1 MRSILLMLLLVAVV
15 GVSNTEQESKEID
28 YKQIAKEA
36 AEKVNK
42 KYEGTDEDPK
52 VIVEDVEKMVEEQLI
67 LLGGGNAGDC
77 KLEKDIETRE
87 EQDEK
92 KWRSITKKR

>member
-15 GVSNTEQESKEID
+15 GVSNTEQEPKPKEID

-42 KYEGTDEDPK
+42 KCEGTDEDPK

-92 KWRSITKKR
+92 K

>member
-28 YKQIAKEA
+28 YKQIAKET

-52 VIVEDVEKMVEEQLI
+52 LIVEDVEKMVAEQLI

-92 KWRSITKKR
+92 K